1 MSLTS
6 LDGVETTA
14 RLANE
19 RMRLSF
25 SLQMSLWTMLA
36 VAAKHTATGG
46 TSVAHVAESANF
58 LILATSTCHRGPYL
72 VSCSSDTLAYLVP

>member
-6 LDGVETTA
+6 LDGVETTV
-14 RLANE
+14 RLAKE

-25 SLQMSLWTMLA
+25 SLQVSLWTMLD

-46 TSVAHVAESANF
+46 KFVAHVAESASF
-58 LILATSTCHRGPYL
+58 LIL
-72 VSCSSDTLAYLVP
+72 